1 MDNYLENS
9 IDYAQEA
16 FESAQEAFTSVNEW
30 IKENDPLPNFGF
42 PMAEA
47 YTYSK
52 TNKGGATTKHS
63 VTVKVGGVSITSSR

>member
-47 YTYSK
+47 YEYSK
-52 TNKGGATTKHS
+52 TGKDGTKTTHS
-63 VTVKVGGVSITSSR
+63 VTVKVGGVSITKGR